1 MSAEAGQLSVGEA
14 SDADSQ
20 IQDLKKRIRSFDMMY
35 ARHQQEGKS
44 FEALEFLEKGLFLR
58 KELLGAEHPEVSKVC
73 QVFTTSCNTLAMNAL
88 QKENFMVAFELLK
101 KGEILTSSGGYIHD
115 KKIRMKLRAVTFN
128 NFGCFYKRRGKL
140 HAALQYLARALKIEL
155 ASQDVDNPAG
165 THLNLC
171 ATLSQLNRHGPAL
184 EHADCALELL
194 QNMHRG
200 EQKPGV
206 VDDAS
211 ILAIAWHNRAVEQE
225 HLSQNDITMLDEALK
240 SYGQAV
246 AVAEREWGPQ
256 HIKTLAIKNSFDEA
270 KEKARERQKKASG
283 TGLTSGAATSSL
295 DALLGGSAGGHKAPS
310 KHASKMQASSPLKKG
325 SASAKVSGPPAS
337 MPAQRIVNRS
347 AASNWNDFISSG
359 ANPNSAAFIPASGAS
374 VSLPPI
380 VEEKRCALI
389 HVLFVKFFHSD
400 AEQARPPH
408 S

>member
-1 MSAEAGQLSVGEA
+1 VYSARAFFSFSAMSGETGQLPAG
-14 SDADSQ
+14 DGGDPDSQ

-58 KELLGAEHPEVSKVC
+58 KELLGPEHPEVSKVC

-140 HAALQYLARALKIEL
+140 HAALQYLAKALKIEL

-171 ATLSQLNRHGPAL
+171 ATLSQLDRHGPAL

-225 HLSQNDITMLDEALK
+225 HLSQKDVSMIDEALK
-240 SYGQAV
+240 SYAQAV

-256 HIKTLAIKNSFDEA
+256 HIKTLAIKNSFEEA
-270 KEKARERQKKASG
+270 KEKARERQKK
-283 TGLTSGAATSSL
+283 TSGFGHSAAAAATSSL
-295 DALLGGSAGGHKAPS
+295 DSLLGGAPSGHKGPS

-325 SASAKVSGPPAS
+325 GAKVSGFS
-337 MPAQRIVNRS
+337 SGLPAQRIVNRS

-359 ANPNSAAFIPASGAS
+359 APTSAAYAQASGVS

-380 VEEKRCALI
+380 VEEKRCACTN
-389 HVLFVKFFHSD
+389 
-400 AEQARPPH
+400 
-408 S
+408 

>member
-1 MSAEAGQLSVGEA
+1 
-14 SDADSQ
+14 
-20 IQDLKKRIRSFDMMY
+20 
-35 ARHQQEGKS
+35 
-44 FEALEFLEKGLFLR
+44 
-58 KELLGAEHPEVSKVC
+58 
-73 QVFTTSCNTLAMNAL
+73 
-88 QKENFMVAFELLK
+88 MVAFELLK

-140 HAALQYLARALKIEL
+140 HAALQYLAKALKIEL

-270 KEKARERQKKASG
+270 REKARERQKKSSG
-283 TGLTSGAATSSL
+283 SGLTSGAATSSL
-295 DALLGGSAGGHKAPS
+295 DALLGGAAGGHKAPS

-325 SASAKVSGPPAS
+325 SASAKVSGLPAG

-359 ANPNSAAFIPASGAS
+359 APNSAAFAPASGAS

-380 VEEKRCALI
+380 VEEKRYALPC
-389 HVLFVKFFHSD
+389 FFFFCSWICFTLNPSRRGPRTPED
-400 AEQARPPH
+400 DDSAGIRPRRRL
-408 S
+408 

>member
-1 MSAEAGQLSVGEA
+1 MSADAGQLPLGEG
-14 SDADSQ
+14 SDPDSH

-140 HAALQYLARALKIEL
+140 HAALQYLAKALKIEL

-194 QNMHRG
+194 QNLHRG
-200 EQKPGV
+200 DQKPAV

-240 SYGQAV
+240 SYAQAV

-270 KEKARERQKKASG
+270 KEKARERQKKT
-283 TGLTSGAATSSL
+283 TGLGMATGGATSSL
-295 DALLGGSAGGHKAPS
+295 DSLLGGAQSGHKAPS

-325 SASAKVSGPPAS
+325 SAKVSGLSAGQ
-337 MPAQRIVNRS
+337 PAQRIINRT

-359 ANPNSAAFIPASGAS
+359 APNSAAFAPASGPS

-380 VEEKRCALI
+380 VEEKRYDLTLQLPWNFSHTA
-389 HVLFVKFFHSD
+389 S
-400 AEQARPPH
+400 EQARSSH
-408 S
+408 SR

>member
-1 MSAEAGQLSVGEA
+1 
-14 SDADSQ
+14 
-20 IQDLKKRIRSFDMMY
+20 MMY

-58 KELLGAEHPEVSKVC
+58 KELLGADHPEVSKVC

-101 KGEILTSSGGYIHD
+101 KGDILTSSGGYIHD

-140 HAALQYLARALKIEL
+140 HAALQYLTKALKIEL

-171 ATLSQLNRHGPAL
+171 ATLSQLHRHEPAL
-184 EHADCALELL
+184 QHADCALELL
-194 QNMHRG
+194 QNMQRG

-211 ILAIAWHNRAVEQE
+211 LLAIAWHNRAVEQE
-225 HLSQNDITMLDEALK
+225 HLSKNDITMIDEALK
-240 SYGQAV
+240 SYAQAV

-270 KEKARERQKKASG
+270 KEKARERQKKA
-283 TGLTSGAATSSL
+283 TGLGLTGAATSSL
-295 DALLGGSAGGHKAPS
+295 DSLLGGASGHKAPS
-310 KHASKMQASSPLKKG
+310 KHAIKMQASSPLKKG
-325 SASAKVSGPPAS
+325 AAKVSGLPS
-337 MPAQRIVNRS
+337 GLPAQRVINRS

-359 ANPNSAAFIPASGAS
+359 APNSVGNVPVSSGP

-380 VEEKRCALI
+380 VEDRRYVTI
-389 HVLFVKFFHSD
+389 V
-400 AEQARPPH
+400 
-408 S
+408 

>member
-1 MSAEAGQLSVGEA
+1 MSAEAGQSSAGEGG
-14 SDADSQ
+14 DADSQ

-140 HAALQYLARALKIEL
+140 HAALQYLAKALKIEL

-171 ATLSQLNRHGPAL
+171 ATLSQLKRHGPAL

-194 QNMHRG
+194 QHAQRG
-200 EQKPGV
+200 EQKAGV

-225 HLSQNDITMLDEALK
+225 HLSVTDITMLDEALK

-270 KEKARERQKKASG
+270 KEKARERQRK
-283 TGLTSGAATSSL
+283 TGAMGMSAAATATSSL
-295 DALLGGSAGGHKAPS
+295 DALLGGGAHKPAS
-310 KHASKMQASSPLKKG
+310 KHANKMAASSPLKKG
-325 SASAKVSGPPAS
+325 SAKVSGMSAP
-337 MPAQRIVNRS
+337 RIVNRS
-347 AASNWNDFISSG
+347 DASNWNNFISS
-359 ANPNSAAFIPASGAS
+359 AAPNSAAFVPASGAS

-380 VEEKRCALI
+380 VEEKRCAPLSLLI
-389 HVLFVKFFHSD
+389 NCNVC
-400 AEQARPPH
+400 AC
-408 S
+408 